1 MPRKLRKPSAITLN
15 ALIVVLAVATP
26 LAGMRNARAR
36 TNSDGGA
43 TQAPSASSAPVAIGK
58 VRKVVHPEHA
68 VSTVDERAVKHASPA
83 KNAVGLLRNI
93 PGFNV
98 VAQGPGNLTPT
109 DTIFTLNG
117 FTSDQLGTTFDGVP
131 VINLG
136 RGGFYGQG
144 DDHAIT
150 PLTIGQISNIKV
162 FSGSN
167 TPAQN
172 SVDSLGGTVEFVPKM
187 PSKEFGIDLTG
198 EYSSYQ
204 GGGNVDSLGVALN
217 SGSIQKLNG
226 FRSLVSFQH
235 IRDKSFQEHAHAIV
249 NSSYAALLQPFN
261 SGLSK
266 LSLIL
271 TNNSE
276 TGTFPDMVPQPLLD
290 KYGANWTWPT
300 DVATNM
306 NSTRSTN
313 VIVGLNTFLNNYM
326 QTDFKFFVNDN
337 RNDRTAYANP
347 AYNNVY
353 QGYGLPTYL
362 KSCSALDGYGSN
374 YDTYNSTAAQNLFG
388 SCEAGTAYQ
397 RYVDDYTGVGGKGE
411 LSLLL
416 PHNTVTAGG
425 MLEHFHDTSREF
437 WYGSFPVPTTIGYN
451 NAWYE
456 QDNVF
461 YVDGFIQ
468 DDIAFAGNA
477 AHLYPGVK
485 LVRDRVGATDT
496 QGYYYGYAGNVAKT
510 YTFTEPSLGFR
521 YDLSKALELYVN
533 YGRTQKAPNVS
544 ALYSLIGYGPVAQPV
559 TVNPEYVNSLDAGI
573 RYASDWGKV
582 KLAVFQ
588 RQFSDIFS
596 YYYNDQTGQT
606 FEYNAGS
613 ARYRGFTVSLEKEV
627 LDGLGVFANY
637 GYTQAIYT
645 TNFTGNNGTVT
656 SGQDRPNVPKY
667 TANLGAAYEH
677 GPLYFSLSDHLVGS
691 QYLAYSSGE
700 TSNTQLGTYQV
711 WDALASYE
719 WHPSGG
725 VSGIKLEAFVDNL
738 LNKQYNIYAYIHGSS
753 TSTGNYQ
760 LSAPGAP
767 RTIGL
772 RVKVS
777 F

>member
-1 MPRKLRKPSAITLN
+1 M
-15 ALIVVLAVATP
+15 
-26 LAGMRNARAR
+26 ARAG
-36 TNSDGGA
+36 TDSDGA
-43 TQAPSASSAPVAIGK
+43 TTQATASSTSSVAIGK

-68 VSTVDERAVKHASPA
+68 VSTVSEHAVKHASPT
-83 KNAVGLLRNI
+83 KNAVGLLRRI

-98 VAQGPGNLTPT
+98 VSQGPGNLTPT

-117 FTSDQLGTTFDGVP
+117 FTSNQLGTTFDGVP

-150 PLTIGQISNIKV
+150 PLTIGQISNVKV

-172 SVDSLGGTVEFVPKM
+172 SVDSLGGTIEFVPKM
-187 PSKEFGIDLTG
+187 PSKKFGADLTG
-198 EYSSYQ
+198 DYSSYS
-204 GGGNVDSLGVALN
+204 GGGNVDSIGAAVN
-217 SGSIQKLNG
+217 TGSIKQLSG
-226 FRSLVSFQH
+226 FRGLVSFQH
-235 IRDKSFQEHAHAIV
+235 TKDKSFQQHAHAIV
-249 NSSYAALLQPFN
+249 NSSYVSLVQPFN
-261 SGLSK
+261 SGLSR

-290 KYGANWTWPT
+290 KYGSSWTWPT
-300 DVATNM
+300 DVATNF
-306 NSTRSTN
+306 NSTRASK
-313 VIVGLNTFLNNYM
+313 IIIGLNTLLNNYM

-347 AYNNVY
+347 KYQNVY
-353 QGYGLPTYL
+353 DGYGLPTYL

-374 YDTYNSTAAQNLFG
+374 YNTYNSTVATNMFG
-388 SCEAGTAYQ
+388 SCQAGTAYQ
-397 RYVDDYTGVGGKGE
+397 RYIDNYTGVGGKGE
-411 LSLLL
+411 LTLLL

-425 MLEHFHDTSREF
+425 MLEHFQDTSREF

-456 QDNVF
+456 KDNVF
-461 YVDGFIQ
+461 YVDGFLQ

-477 AHLYPGVK
+477 AHLYPGIK

-496 QGYYYGYAGNVAKT
+496 QGYYYGYAGNAAKT

-521 YDLSKALELYVN
+521 YDLNKNWEIYAN

-544 ALYSLIGYGPVAQPV
+544 AFYSLIGYTPVAQPV
-559 TVNPEYVNSLDAGI
+559 TVKPEYVNSLDAGV
-573 RYASDWGKV
+573 RYASDWGKA

-588 RQFSDIFS
+588 RQFNDIFS
-596 YYYNDQTGQT
+596 YHYNNQTGQT

-627 LDGLGVFANY
+627 ARGFSVFANY

-645 TNFTGNNGTVT
+645 TNFTGNNGSVL
-656 SGQDRPNVPKY
+656 SGQDRPDVPRY

-677 GPLYFSLSDHLVGS
+677 GAYYLSLADHLVGP

-700 TSNTQLGTYQV
+700 TSNTQIGAYQV
-711 WDALASYE
+711 WDLLGSYE
-719 WHPSGG
+719 WHPSGVISG
-725 VSGIKLEAFVDNL
+725 VKLEAFVDNL
-738 LNKQYNIYAYIHGSS
+738 LNKKYTIYAYIHGSS

-767 RTIGL
+767 RAVGL
-772 RVKVS
+772 RVRLS